1 MIKYFI
7 FYFIIINIISFI
19 LMFLDKRRAI
29 KNKWRISENT
39 LMIVSI
45 LGGSIGGIL
54 GMYTFR
60 HKTKHIKFKV
70 GIPIILIIQLLILSY
85 VFNTYVI

>member
-39 LMIVSI
+39 LMLVSI

-60 HKTKHIKFKV
+60 HKTKHLKFKV

-85 VFNTYVI
+85 VFK

>member
-7 FYFIIINIISFI
+7 FYFIIINIISLI

-39 LMIVSI
+39 LMLVSI